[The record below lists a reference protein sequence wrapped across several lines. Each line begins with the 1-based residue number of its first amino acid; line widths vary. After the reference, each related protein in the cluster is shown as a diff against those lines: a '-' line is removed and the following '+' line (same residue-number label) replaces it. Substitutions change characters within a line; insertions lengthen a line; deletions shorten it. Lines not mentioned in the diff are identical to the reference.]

1 MQKSYKPNLLLC
13 PLSIASHNQNQ
24 VITVLP
30 HCASSH
36 INHYTDIK
44 LHQHTESSLAKQA
57 PSIKQMVTR
66 YNSLVEE
73 AKKRANAADFPL
85 HLLPQPLDI
94 TKLYD
99 LDANP
104 HMWMID
110 AIPTDASQLPP
121 YIADGN
127 VQCGIAS
134 LLVQDHVKEEIFR
147 LQEECGSMIKWLDI
161 RIHHLKA
168 TIMQC
173 HGMYSSFLCG
183 NQGPLEYKDKG

>member
-13 PLSIASHNQNQ
+13 PLSIAFRNQNQ
-24 VITVLP
+24 VITVCHTVPVLVLITT
-30 HCASSH
+30 HISSFINIQSQVLLNKLLASSKWSQGTIPWLRKPRREQMQLISH
-36 INHYTDIK
+36 SIYFLNH
-44 LHQHTESSLAKQA
+44 
-57 PSIKQMVTR
+57 
-66 YNSLVEE
+66 
-73 AKKRANAADFPL
+73 
-85 HLLPQPLDI
+85 
-94 TKLYD
+94 LYD

-147 LQEECGSMIKWLDI
+147 LQEEHGSMIKWLDI
-161 RIHHLKA
+161 RIHHLKT

-173 HGMYSSFLCG
+173 HGIYSSFLCG